1 MYHTN
6 ISIMIQ
12 LFGHSLGNLLI
23 KYFNVIIDYQKI
35 NKIIS
40 RCVTNTDLFILL
52 LNHVNKLTGNKYN
65 ISAIPVIALEKIK
78 DNKTTIKNYIHVV
91 IKINDNI
98 IIDPSYETYLKVSY
112 YEKISETKNI
122 VSSNMSKSDI
132 IKHFLEFKEIT
143 DKMNDGYSIIP
154 DQTYYDNLKNY
165 INTNNDKY

>member
-65 ISAIPVIALEKIK
+65 IS
-78 DNKTTIKNYIHVV
+78 
-91 IKINDNI
+91 
-98 IIDPSYETYLKVSY
+98 
-112 YEKISETKNI
+112 
-122 VSSNMSKSDI
+122 
-132 IKHFLEFKEIT
+132 
-143 DKMNDGYSIIP
+143 
-154 DQTYYDNLKNY
+154 
-165 INTNNDKY
+165 